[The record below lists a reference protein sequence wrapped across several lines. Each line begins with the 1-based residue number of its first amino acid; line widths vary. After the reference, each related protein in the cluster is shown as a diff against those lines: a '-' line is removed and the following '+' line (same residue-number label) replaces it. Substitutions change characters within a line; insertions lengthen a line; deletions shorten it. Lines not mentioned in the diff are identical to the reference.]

1 MFEMM
6 WPVSHL
12 HSPSVATEPAQ
23 LPVRCAVYARVSV
36 ADNQPSEFNSL
47 AAQVEACEEYVANRS
62 DVGWVLVGPAYIDDG
77 ESAKNLQRP
86 ALSALMEL
94 IQQGEVEV
102 VVVYKLDRLCRS
114 LLDLTEVLLPL
125 LNFKG
130 VELVSVTQHL
140 DSHSP
145 SGRLSFNLLA
155 SFAEFERETILGR
168 TRDKFSATR
177 RQGRW
182 QGSGTPLGYE
192 VDFEER
198 VVVNKPD
205 ASMVRE
211 IFKRYAASESMSELM
226 DWLERHQ
233 IKTKKWKTRDGKA
246 RGGKAMDRTTLYR
259 MFSNRMYIGEALFNG
274 EWHSGIYPPIID
286 LDIWRAVQ
294 DKLAQRARRKGV
306 PNQGRSEFD
315 FPLGGRL
322 FWHDDRPYT
331 LFMSSPR
338 DSGRYRYYVAP
349 ATEAEKAN
357 GQPPFTLSADELH
370 RVIVEHLRQNFKDP
384 TPWLPMVQKHQ
395 PEDSDLNEDRIRDAL
410 RRLDDVWGLFTGYT
424 VAALLH
430 HLIARVTLQPDG
442 MHIEMNIPALIHQI
456 KLLAELSVATEGT
469 PENDPDLGTKP
480 I

>member
-1 MFEMM
+1 MM
-6 WPVSHL
+6 WFVSHT
-12 HSPSVATEPAQ
+12 HKPSAVTEPAQ
-23 LPVRCAVYARVSV
+23 RRVRCAVYARVSV
-36 ADNQPSEFNSL
+36 ADNQATEFNSL
-47 AAQVEACEEYVANRS
+47 VAQVEVCEEYVANRAGM
-62 DVGWVLVGPAYIDDG
+62 GWVLAGPPYTDDG

-86 ALSALMEL
+86 GLSALMEL

-114 LLDLTEVLLPL
+114 LIDLTEVLLPL

-130 VELVSVTQHL
+130 VELVSVTQDL

-182 QGSGTPLGYE
+182 QGGGTPLGYD
-192 VDFEER
+192 VNFEGL

-205 ASMVRE
+205 ASLVRE
-211 IFKRYAASESMSELM
+211 IFKRYAASDTMAELM

-246 RGGKAMDRTTLYR
+246 RGGKPMDRTTLYR

-322 FWHDDRPYT
+322 FWHDGRPYT

-349 ATEAEKAN
+349 ATEAEKAK

-384 TPWLPMVQKHQ
+384 TPWLPMVQRHQ
-395 PEDSDLNEDRIRDAL
+395 PDDSDLNEDRIRDAL
-410 RRLDDVWGLFTGYT
+410 RRLDNVWGLFTGYT
-424 VAALLH
+424 VAALMYQ
-430 HLIARVTLQPDG
+430 LIARVTLQADG
-442 MHIEMNIPALIHQI
+442 MHVEMNVPALIRLI
-456 KLLAELSVATEGT
+456 REMAELSVATEEA
-469 PENDPDLGTKP
+469 PKDAAVPSTKP

>member
-1 MFEMM
+1 MM
-6 WPVSHL
+6 WPVSHT
-12 HSPSVATEPAQ
+12 HKPSAVTEPAQ
-23 LPVRCAVYARVSV
+23 RPVRCAVYARVSV
-36 ADNQPSEFNSL
+36 ADNQATEFNSL
-47 AAQVEACEEYVANRS
+47 AAQVAICEEYVANRAG
-62 DVGWVLVGPAYIDDG
+62 VGWVLAGPPYTDDG
-77 ESAKNLQRP
+77 ESAKNLERP
-86 ALSALMEL
+86 GLSALMEL

-114 LLDLTEVLLPL
+114 LLDLTEVLLPI

-130 VELVSVTQHL
+130 VELVSVTQHI

-168 TRDKFSATR
+168 TRDKFSVTR

-205 ASMVRE
+205 ASLVRE
-211 IFKRYAASESMSELM
+211 IFKRYAASDTMAELM

-246 RGGKAMDRTTLYR
+246 RGGKPMDRTTLYR
-259 MFSNRMYIGEALFNG
+259 MFSNRIYIGEALFCG

-294 DKLAQRARRKGV
+294 DKLALRARRKGV

-322 FWHDDRPYT
+322 FWHDGRPYT

-357 GQPPFTLSADELH
+357 GRPPFTLSADELH
-370 RVIVEHLRQNFKDP
+370 RVIVEHLRLNFKDP
-384 TPWLPMVQKHQ
+384 TPWLPMVQRHQ
-395 PEDSDLNEDRIRDAL
+395 PDDSDLNEDRIRDAL
-410 RRLDDVWGLFTGYT
+410 RRLDNVWGLFTGYT
-424 VAALLH
+424 VAALMYQ
-430 HLIARVTLQPDG
+430 LIARVTLQADG
-442 MHIEMNIPALIHQI
+442 MHVEMNVPALIRLI
-456 KLLAELSVATEGT
+456 REMAELSVATEEA
-469 PENDPDLGTKP
+469 PKDAAVPSTKP